1 MLCIFTLDKL
11 ILSPWDL
18 TPPSPAS
25 RALSPGQCWKAIYF
39 LDSTHHT
46 AFLGLFIL
54 SSMSQFYPSSSTY
67 PLNLCNLLLKKKKKK
82 NYKRCA
88 QCTRI
93 HHRVPCAVLQHHFAV
108 SGVFRVQKWCSCLH
122 IALSVGKYNI
132 WGVKRGLTLLS
143 RLASNSQLASSYLSL
158 LNPGWP

>member
-67 PLNLCNLLLKKKKKK
+67 PLNLCNLLLKKKKK
-82 NYKRCA
+82 RT
-88 QCTRI
+88 TRD
-93 HHRVPCAVLQHHFAV
+93 VPSVQEYTIGYHVQSCNIILQYQGSSEYRNVVAA
-108 SGVFRVQKWCSCLH
+108 C
-122 IALSVGKYNI
+122 
-132 WGVKRGLTLLS
+132 TLLF
-143 RLASNSQLASSYLSL
+143 LWENTIYEGWNGVSL
-158 LNPGWP
+158 CCPGLPQTHS